1 MQLKQD
7 GDKFDQLQSILIGGI
22 IDSIKEHLDRANL
35 PPATERELLE
45 NISFSVATILDANH
59 SVEYDGVEAVPVIT
73 FQAGKD
79 ELVYPGGNS
88 WMHEYVFGIIG
99 DIYGE

>member
-1 MQLKQD
+1 MQLKED

-22 IDSIKEHLDRANL
+22 IDSIKEHIDAAKL
-35 PPATERELLE
+35 PPKKARELLE
-45 NISFSVATILDANH
+45 NISFSVATILDASR
-59 SVEYDGVEAVPVIT
+59 SVEYEGVEAIPVIT
-73 FQAGKD
+73 FQDGKN

-88 WMHEYVFGIIG
+88 WMHEYVFGTIS

>member
-22 IDSIKEHLDRANL
+22 IDSVKEHIDAANL
-35 PPATERELLE
+35 PADKARDLLE
-45 NISFSVATILDANH
+45 NISFSVATILDASR
-59 SVEYDGVEAVPVIT
+59 SVEYEGVEATPVIT
-73 FQAGKD
+73 FQEGND
-79 ELVYPGGNS
+79 SLIYPGGNS
-88 WMHEYVFGIIG
+88 WMHEYVFGTIS

>member
-7 GDKFDQLQSILIGGI
+7 GDRLDRLQSILIGGI
-22 IDSIKEHLDRANL
+22 IDSIKEHVDSVEL
-35 PPATERELLE
+35 PTDKARELVE
-45 NISFSVATILDANH
+45 SISFSVAAILDASR
-59 SVEYDGVEAVPVIT
+59 SVEYEGVEATPIIT
-73 FQAGKD
+73 FQEEND

-88 WMHEYVFGIIG
+88 WMHEYVFGIIS